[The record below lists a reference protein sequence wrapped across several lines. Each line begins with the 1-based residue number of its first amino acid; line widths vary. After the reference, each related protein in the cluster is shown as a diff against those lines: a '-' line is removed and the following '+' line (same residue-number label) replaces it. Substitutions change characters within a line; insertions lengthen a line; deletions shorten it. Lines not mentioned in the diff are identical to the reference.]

1 MSYRPFGAVLCLVSL
16 VLSAAPSLAA
26 PWAEPGDRVLRRDIE
41 LLAAYRVIEGPI
53 TTWPISWAQI
63 SRSLAQMPDDPLPM
77 HVQRAIDR
85 VKAHIPAAEDYRG
98 FGVKARLSGTNE
110 PRTVRGFDGGART
123 EADMS
128 VAIDKHFASTYVRL
142 EVGYRNDPF
151 DDDNISFD
159 GSYMAQALGNWVV
172 FGGFVDQWWGPG
184 NDSALLWS
192 TNARPFPRL
201 GITRL
206 DPRAFDLPV
215 LKYLGPWNLN
225 ITAGRLE
232 SGRGD
237 FDNPIVLGMRFT
249 FQPFRGFDLSF
260 NRTLQIC
267 GGGRPCGFD
276 TWKDALF
283 PIGDADNTGMPSDP
297 SNQLFGVD
305 LRYSNRV
312 GGLTYD
318 FYGELIG
325 EDEVNLLP
333 GALSLTLGGSVSGH
347 MDHADLA
354 WTFRVEGSDTLANR
368 LFDLGTDER
377 PGITYNNFIYTD
389 GFTFRNRPLGAS
401 VDGDSYLFTVEGSVI
416 DRHDRSYWLRY
427 RFADINDQEIS
438 RFRTYSVSAN
448 NETINIVE
456 LGAMAPTPVG
466 QARIE
471 VRLMDDQPNTPGRND
486 FNAAFEVSWT
496 VRF

>member
-1 MSYRPFGAVLCLVSL
+1 MFYRPLAAAFWF
-16 VLSAAPSLAA
+16 LSVVVFAAPVLAA

-41 LLAAYRVIEGPI
+41 LLAAYRVIDGPI

-63 SRSLAQMPDDPLPM
+63 SRSFAQISDEPLPM
-77 HVQRAIDR
+77 HVQRAIGR
-85 VKAHIPAAEDYRG
+85 VRAHIPAAEDYRG

-128 VAIDKHFASTYVRL
+128 VAIDKHFPSTYVRL

-159 GSYMAQALGNWVV
+159 GSYMAQTLGNWAV

-184 NDSALLWS
+184 KDSALLWS

-206 DPRAFDLPV
+206 DPRPFDLPI

-225 ITAGRLE
+225 VTAGRLE
-232 SGRGD
+232 SGRSG
-237 FDNPIVLGMRFT
+237 FDNPIVLGIRFS
-249 FQPFRGFDLSF
+249 FQPFRGVDLSF
-260 NRTLQIC
+260 NRALQLC
-267 GGGRPCGFD
+267 GERRPCDFD
-276 TWKDALF
+276 IWTDALF
-283 PIGDADNTGMPSDP
+283 PFGDADNTGTFDEPG
-297 SNQLFGVD
+297 NQLASID
-305 LRYSNRV
+305 LHYRSRV
-312 GGLTYD
+312 GDLTFD
-318 FYGELIG
+318 VYGELLG
-325 EDEVNLLP
+325 EDELNMLP
-333 GALSLTLGGSVSGH
+333 GALSITLGGSLSGH
-347 MDHADLA
+347 MDNADLG
-354 WTFRVEGSDTLANR
+354 WTLRVEGSDTLSNR

-377 PGITYNNFIYTD
+377 PGITYNHFIYTD
-389 GFTFRNRPLGAS
+389 GFAFRNRALGAS

-416 DRHDRSYWLRY
+416 DRRDRSYWLRY
-427 RFADINDQEIS
+427 RFADINDGSIS
-438 RFRTYSVSAN
+438 RFRVSRN
-448 NETINIVE
+448 NETINIIE
-456 LGAMAPTPVG
+456 LGATVPTPAG
-466 QARIE
+466 HAGIE

-486 FNAAFEVSWT
+486 FNAALEVSWT